1 MLGGY
6 GMTETFFKYQ
16 HRLNVLQIDVRIQ
29 AVKYAEKFYRSHK
42 CSKEEAL
49 EKGIVKAEME
59 LRSL

>member
-1 MLGGY
+1 MI
-6 GMTETFFKYQ
+6 ESFFKHQ

-29 AVKYAEKFYRSHK
+29 AVKYAESIYKRNK

-59 LRSL
+59 LRKL